1 MRSFSSLVKV
11 INLNVKEWNRKE
23 GKEKREKKWKENI

>member
-1 MRSFSSLVKV
+1 MRSFSSIVKV

-23 GKEKREKKWKENI
+23 GKEMKRKHIIVR